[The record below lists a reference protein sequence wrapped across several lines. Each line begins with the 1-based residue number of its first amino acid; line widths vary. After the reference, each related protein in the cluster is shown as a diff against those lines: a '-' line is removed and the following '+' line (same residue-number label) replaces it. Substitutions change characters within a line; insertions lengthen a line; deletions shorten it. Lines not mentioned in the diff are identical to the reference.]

1 MSIPSFTAEA
11 SLYKT
16 SAHYW
21 TGRSTIDLRTQP
33 NSAIYPAMMNEGTY
47 TPNGCAPGKFF
58 WGQIDGGEYGV
69 DWGCVDNPV
78 DGWGEGSSGGTG
90 EGQPYGGGGGGGGS
104 SGGKGKGKPQDNT
117 VAHICTR
124 KEYLEARR
132 LFPDYVNK
140 CNADIEGSVLY
151 CYPDG
156 ELDCCRVGDD
166 VGLCTNRPGPKLP
179 KPGDNRK
186 RR

>member
-1 MSIPSFTAEA
+1 LTTQWTDGEKVARGEPAKVSPMVAAAGAEVRA
-11 SLYKT
+11 
-16 SAHYW
+16 AA
-21 TGRSTIDLRTQP
+21 R
-33 NSAIYPAMMNEGTY
+33 A
-47 TPNGCAPGKFF
+47 
-58 WGQIDGGEYGV
+58 
-69 DWGCVDNPV
+69 
-78 DGWGEGSSGGTG
+78 
-90 EGQPYGGGGGGGGS
+90 
-104 SGGKGKGKPQDNT
+104 KGQDNT

-179 KPGDNRK
+179 KPGDNTK